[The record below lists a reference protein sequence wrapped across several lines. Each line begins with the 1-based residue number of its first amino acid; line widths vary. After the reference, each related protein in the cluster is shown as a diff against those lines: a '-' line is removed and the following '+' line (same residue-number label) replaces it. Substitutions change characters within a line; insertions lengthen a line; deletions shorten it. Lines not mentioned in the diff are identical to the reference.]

1 MMKKIIAATLALT
14 LSMSMGNFVYAAK
27 DESAD
32 IKATYQAG
40 KENTDTVYSVDVK
53 WGSLEYTYSSG
64 VTKSWD
70 PTTLKY
76 KETSGTSSW
85 TCQKGADQITVTNN
99 SNADITASL
108 AYAETG
114 SNITGTFTNSKI
126 GLKSAEGTK
135 VGESPSETTT
145 LSLKGALSNTTAE
158 KQEIGN
164 VTVTISD
171 YVSTTYSNYK
181 WDGNGSISWGFL
193 KTTLTDGVYTVEK
206 ECPGNNYSASLFCI
220 YNSEDSQERYVIND
234 GDIKAEGIYSL
245 KKVTSGYGSYG
256 VSLPST
262 MALNGKTIRLT
273 VDLRDENNP
282 TLTVKVI

>member
-1 MMKKIIAATLALT
+1 MKKKIIAATLALT
-14 LSMSMGNFVYAAK
+14 LSMSMGNFVYAAE
-27 DESAD
+27 DSSAD

-85 TCQKGADQITVTNN
+85 TCQDGADQITVTNN

-108 AYAETG
+108 AYAGTE
-114 SNITGTFTNSKI
+114 SNITGTFSNSKI
-126 GLKSAEGTK
+126 GLKSAEGTS
-135 VGESPSETTT
+135 VGESPSATTT
-145 LSLKGALSNTTAE
+145 LSLKGALSDTTAQ
-158 KQEIGN
+158 KKEIGN

-171 YVSTTYSNYK
+171 YIGTSSNYK
-181 WDGNGSISWGFL
+181 WDGNGNISWGYL
-193 KTTLTDGVYTVEK
+193 YTTLTDGVYTVEK
-206 ECPGNNYSASLFCI
+206 KCTKDNYSASLFCI
-220 YNSEDSQERYVIND
+220 YNSGNRQERYVIKD
-234 GDIKAEGIYSL
+234 GTITAEGTYAL
-245 KKVTSGYGSYG
+245 QKVNSGNGSYG
-256 VSLPST
+256 VSLPSS

-273 VDLRDENNP
+273 VDLRDGNNP

>member
-1 MMKKIIAATLALT
+1 MMKKMIAATLALT
-14 LSMSMGNFVYAAK
+14 LSMSMGNLVYAVEDK
-27 DESAD
+27 SAD

-40 KENTDTVYSVDVK
+40 KESTDTVYSVDVN

-85 TCQKGADQITVTNN
+85 TCQEGADQITVTNN

-108 AYAETG
+108 AYDRTD

-126 GLKSAEGTK
+126 GLKSAEGTN
-135 VGESPSETTT
+135 VGESPSETTI
-145 LSLKGALSNTTAE
+145 LSLKGALSDTTAGK
-158 KQEIGN
+158 KQIGN

-171 YVSTTYSNYK
+171 YVGTYSNYRL
-181 WDGNGSISWGFL
+181 DGNGYTTSGYL
-193 KTTLTDGVYTVEK
+193 YTTLTDGVYTIEQKCK
-206 ECPGNNYSASLFCI
+206 EDSFWADIFYI
-220 YNSEDSQERYVIND
+220 YNTGNSQEKYVIKD
-234 GDIKAEGIYSL
+234 GTIKAEGTYSL
-245 KKVTSGYGSYG
+245 QKVNSEKGSYG

>member
-1 MMKKIIAATLALT
+1 MMKKIIVATLALT
-14 LSMSMGNFVYAAK
+14 LSMSMGNLVYAVEDK
-27 DESAD
+27 SAD
-32 IKATYQAG
+32 IRATYQAG

-76 KETSGTSSW
+76 KEASGTSSW
-85 TCQKGADQITVTNN
+85 TCQEGADQITVTNN

-108 AYAETG
+108 AYGKTD

-126 GLKSAEGTK
+126 GLKSAEGTN
-135 VGESPSETTT
+135 VGESPSGTTT
-145 LSLKGALSNTTAE
+145 LSLKGALSDTTAE
-158 KQEIGN
+158 KKEIGN

-171 YVSTTYSNYK
+171 YVGTSSNYK
-181 WDGNGSISWGFL
+181 WDGNGNISWGFL

-206 ECPGNNYSASLFCI
+206 KCTQNNYSADIFFI
-220 YNSEDSQERYVIND
+220 YNLEDSKERYVIND
-234 GDIKAEGIYSL
+234 GDIKTEGTYSL
-245 KKVTSGYGSYG
+245 QKVTSGYGSYG

>member
-14 LSMSMGNFVYAAK
+14 LSMSMGNLVYAVE
-27 DESAD
+27 DQSAD

-40 KENTDTVYSVDVK
+40 KEITDTVYSVDVK

-85 TCQKGADQITVTNN
+85 TCQEGADQITVTNN
-99 SNADITASL
+99 SNADIAASL
-108 AYAETG
+108 AYAGTE
-114 SNITGTFTNSKI
+114 SNITGTFSNSKI
-126 GLKSAEGTK
+126 GLKSAEGTN

-145 LSLKGALSNTTAE
+145 LSLKGALSDTTAL
-158 KQEIGN
+158 KKEIGN

-171 YVSTTYSNYK
+171 YVGTSSKYK
-181 WDGNGSISWGFL
+181 WDGNGDISWGFL
-193 KTTLTDGVYTVEK
+193 NTTLTDGVYTVEK
-206 ECPGNNYSASLFCI
+206 KCTRDNYSASIFYI
-220 YNSEDSQERYVIND
+220 YNRENRQEQYVIKDGTIRAEGTYSLQKVND
-234 GDIKAEGIYSL
+234 GNGN
-245 KKVTSGYGSYG
+245 YG
-256 VSLPST
+256 VSLPSS

-273 VDLRDENNP
+273 VDLRDGNNP

>member
-1 MMKKIIAATLALT
+1 MKKKIIAATLALT
-14 LSMSMGNFVYAAK
+14 LSMSMGNLVYAVEDK
-27 DESAD
+27 SAD

-40 KENTDTVYSVDVK
+40 KESTDTVYSVDVK

-85 TCQKGADQITVTNN
+85 TCQEGADQITVTNN

-108 AYAETG
+108 AYDKTD
-114 SNITGTFTNSKI
+114 SSITGTFTNSKI
-126 GLKSAEGTK
+126 GLKSAEGTN
-135 VGESPSETTT
+135 VGESPSGTTT
-145 LSLKGALSNTTAE
+145 LSLNGALSDTTAV

-171 YVSTTYSNYK
+171 YIGTYSNYK
-181 WDGNGSISWGFL
+181 WNGNGSIDWGYL
-193 KTTLTDGVYTVEK
+193 YTTMTDGVYTVEK
-206 ECPGNNYSASLFCI
+206 KCTQNNYSASVFYI
-220 YNSEDSQERYVIND
+220 YNRENRQEQYVIKD
-234 GDIKAEGIYSL
+234 GTITAEGTYAL
-245 KKVTSGYGSYG
+245 QKVNSGQGSYG
-256 VSLPST
+256 VSLPSS
-262 MALNGKTIRLT
+262 MALKDKTIRLT
-273 VDLRDENNP
+273 VDLRDDNNP

>member
-14 LSMSMGNFVYAAK
+14 LSMSMGNLVYAVDDK
-27 DESAD
+27 SAD

-40 KENTDTVYSVDVK
+40 KESTDTVYSVEVK

-85 TCQKGADQITVTNN
+85 TCQDGADQITVTNN

-126 GLKSAEGTK
+126 GLKSAEGTN
-135 VGESPSETTT
+135 VGKSPSETTT
-145 LSLKGALSNTTAE
+145 LSLKGALSDTTAV
-158 KQEIGN
+158 KKEIGK

-171 YVSTTYSNYK
+171 YIGTRSDYK
-181 WDGNGSISWGFL
+181 WDGNGNISWGYL
-193 KTTLTDGVYTVEK
+193 YTTLTDGVYTVEK
-206 ECPGNNYSASLFCI
+206 KCTQDNYSASIFYI
-220 YNSEDSQERYVIND
+220 YNSETRQERYVIKD
-234 GDIKAEGIYSL
+234 GDIKAEGTYSL
-245 KKVTSGYGSYG
+245 QKVDSGYGKYG

-262 MALNGKTIRLT
+262 MDLNGKTIRLT
-273 VDLRDENNP
+273 VDLRDESNP

>member
-1 MMKKIIAATLALT
+1 MKKKIIAATLALT
-14 LSMSMGNFVYAAK
+14 LSMSMGNFVYAAE
-27 DESAD
+27 DSSAD

-85 TCQKGADQITVTNN
+85 TCQDGADQITVTNN

-108 AYAETG
+108 AYAKTD

-126 GLKSAEGTK
+126 GLKSAEGTS

-171 YVSTTYSNYK
+171 YVGTSSNYR
-181 WDGNGSISWGFL
+181 WDGNGDIGSGFL
-193 KTTLTDGVYTVEK
+193 KTTLTDSVYTVEK
-206 ECPGNNYSASLFCI
+206 ECTQNNYWAGIFYI
-220 YNSEDSQERYVIND
+220 YNRSDDTERYIIKG
-234 GDIKAEGIYSL
+234 GDIKAEGTYSL
-245 KKVTSGYGSYG
+245 QKVNSGKGSYG
-256 VSLPST
+256 IKLPST
-262 MALNGKTIRLT
+262 MALSGKTIRLT
-273 VDLRDENNP
+273 VDLRDESNP

>member
-14 LSMSMGNFVYAAK
+14 LSMSMGNFVYAA
-27 DESAD
+27 DDRSAD

-76 KETSGTSSW
+76 KEASGTSSW
-85 TCQKGADQITVTNN
+85 TCQEGADQITVTNN

-108 AYAETG
+108 AYAGTE
-114 SNITGTFTNSKI
+114 SNITGTFSNSKI
-126 GLKSAEGTK
+126 GLKSAEGTN

-145 LSLKGALSNTTAE
+145 LSLKGALLDTAAE
-158 KQEIGN
+158 KKEIGN

-171 YVSTTYSNYK
+171 YVGTSSNYK
-181 WDGNGSISWGFL
+181 WNGNGNIDWGVL

-206 ECPGNNYSASLFCI
+206 ECTQNNYSASIFYI
-220 YNSEDSQERYVIND
+220 YNIENRQEHYVIKD
-234 GDIKAEGIYSL
+234 GTIRAEGTYSL
-245 KKVTSGYGSYG
+245 QKVNGGNGSYG

-262 MALNGKTIRLT
+262 MDLTGKTIRLT

>member
-14 LSMSMGNFVYAAK
+14 LSMSMGNFVYAT
-27 DESAD
+27 DNNSAD

-40 KENTDTVYSVDVK
+40 KENTATVYSVDVE

-76 KETSGTSSW
+76 KEASGTSSW
-85 TCQKGADQITVTNN
+85 TCQDGADQITVTNN

-108 AYAETG
+108 AYAKTD
-114 SNITGTFTNSKI
+114 SNITGTFSNSKI
-126 GLKSAEGTK
+126 GLKSAEGTN
-135 VGESPSETTT
+135 VGESPSGTTT
-145 LSLKGALSNTTAE
+145 LSLKGALSDTTAE

-171 YVSTTYSNYK
+171 YIGESSNYK
-181 WDGNGSISWGFL
+181 WDGNGSISWGYL
-193 KTTLTDGVYTVEK
+193 NTTLTDGVYTVEK
-206 ECPGNNYSASLFCI
+206 KCTQNNYSASIFYI
-220 YNSEDSQERYVIND
+220 YNSGNRQEHYVIKD
-234 GDIKAEGIYSL
+234 ETIRAEGTYSL
-245 KKVTSGYGSYG
+245 QKVNGGNGNYG
-256 VSLPST
+256 VSLPSS

-273 VDLRDENNP
+273 VDLRDGNNP

>member
-14 LSMSMGNFVYAAK
+14 LSMSMGNLVYAVE
-27 DESAD
+27 DQSAD

-40 KENTDTVYSVDVK
+40 KEITDTVYSVDVK

-85 TCQKGADQITVTNN
+85 TCQEGADQITVTNN

-108 AYAETG
+108 TYGKTD
-114 SNITGTFTNSKI
+114 SNITGTFTNPEI
-126 GLKSAEGTK
+126 GLKSAEGTN
-135 VGESPSETTT
+135 VGESPSGTTT
-145 LSLKGALSNTTAE
+145 LSLKGALSDTTAE
-158 KQEIGN
+158 KKEIGK

-171 YVSTTYSNYK
+171 YVGTSSNYK
-181 WDGNGSISWGFL
+181 WNGNGNIDWGFL

-206 ECPGNNYSASLFCI
+206 KCTADNYSASVFYI
-220 YNSEDSQERYVIND
+220 YNRENRQEQYVIKD
-234 GDIKAEGIYSL
+234 GTIKEEGTYFL
-245 KKVTSGYGSYG
+245 QKVNGGNGSYG
-256 VSLPST
+256 VSLPSS

>member
-1 MMKKIIAATLALT
+1 MMKKMIAATLALT
-14 LSMSMGNFVYAAK
+14 LSMSMGNLVYAVEDK
-27 DESAD
+27 SAD

-40 KENTDTVYSVDVK
+40 KESTDTVYSVDVN

-85 TCQKGADQITVTNN
+85 TCQEGADQITVTNN

-108 AYAETG
+108 AYGKTD
-114 SNITGTFTNSKI
+114 SNITGTFTNPKI
-126 GLKSAEGTK
+126 GLKSAEGTN
-135 VGESPSETTT
+135 VWESPSETTT
-145 LSLKGALSNTTAE
+145 LSLNGALSDTTAE
-158 KQEIGN
+158 KKEIGK

-171 YVSTTYSNYK
+171 YVGTSSNYK
-181 WDGNGSISWGFL
+181 WDGNGSISWRYL
-193 KTTLTDGVYTVEK
+193 YTTLTDGVYTVEK
-206 ECPGNNYSASLFCI
+206 ECPADNYSADIFYI
-220 YNSEDSQERYVIND
+220 YNTVNSQEKYVIKD
-234 GDIKAEGIYSL
+234 GTIKAEGTYSL
-245 KKVTSGYGSYG
+245 QKVNSEKGSYG

>member
-14 LSMSMGNFVYAAK
+14 LSMSMGNLVYAVEDK
-27 DESAD
+27 SAE

-64 VTKSWD
+64 VTKNWD

-85 TCQKGADQITVTNN
+85 TCQEGADQITVTNN

-108 AYAETG
+108 AYAETD

-126 GLKSAEGTK
+126 GLKSAEGTN
-135 VGESPSETTT
+135 VGESPSATTT
-145 LSLKGALSNTTAE
+145 LSLKGALSDTTAE
-158 KQEIGN
+158 KKEIGN

-171 YVSTTYSNYK
+171 YIGKSSNYK
-181 WDGNGSISWGFL
+181 WDGNSNISWGYL
-193 KTTLTDGVYTVEK
+193 NTTLTDGVYTVEK
-206 ECPGNNYSASLFCI
+206 KCTQNSYGAGIFYF
-220 YNSEDSQERYVIND
+220 YNTKDRAERYVIKD
-234 GDIKAEGIYSL
+234 GTITAEGTYAL
-245 KKVTSGYGSYG
+245 QKVNSGNGSYG
-256 VSLPST
+256 VSLPSK
-262 MALNGKTIRLT
+262 MALNEKTIRLT
-273 VDLRDENNP
+273 VDLRDGNNP

>member
-1 MMKKIIAATLALT
+1 MKKIIAATLALT
-14 LSMSMGNFVYAAK
+14 LSMSMGNLVYAVEDK
-27 DESAD
+27 SAN

-53 WGSLEYTYSSG
+53 WGNLEYTYSSG

-85 TCQKGADQITVTNN
+85 TCQQGADQITVTNN

-108 AYAETG
+108 TYAG
-114 SNITGTFTNSKI
+114 KDSNITGTFTNSKI
-126 GLKSAEGTK
+126 GLKSAEGTTA
-135 VGESPSETTT
+135 GAGPSETTT
-145 LSLKGALSNTTAE
+145 LSLTGALSDTTAV
-158 KQEIGN
+158 KKEIGN

-171 YVSTTYSNYK
+171 YVGTSSNYK

-193 KTTLTDGVYTVEK
+193 NTTLTDGVYTVEK
-206 ECPGNNYSASLFCI
+206 ECPGDNYSASIFYI
-220 YNSEDSQERYVIND
+220 YNRENRQEQYVIKD
-234 GDIKAEGIYSL
+234 GTIKAEGTYSL
-245 KKVTSGYGSYG
+245 QKVNGGNGSYG

-262 MALNGKTIRLT
+262 MALKGKTIRLT

-282 TLTVKVI
+282 TLIVKVI

>member
-14 LSMSMGNFVYAAK
+14 LSMSMGNLVYAVEDK
-27 DESAD
+27 SAD

-40 KENTDTVYSVDVK
+40 KESTDTVYSVDVN

-114 SNITGTFTNSKI
+114 SNITGKFTNSKI
-126 GLKSAEGTK
+126 GLKSAEGTS

-145 LSLKGALSNTTAE
+145 LSLEGALSDTTAV
-158 KQEIGN
+158 KKEIGN

-171 YVSTTYSNYK
+171 YISTSSNYK
-181 WDGNGSISWGFL
+181 WDGSSNIDWGCL
-193 KTTLTDGVYTVEK
+193 YTTLTDGVYTVEK
-206 ECPGNNYSASLFCI
+206 KYAQDAYAASTFYF
-220 YNSEDSQERYVIND
+220 YNTKDRTERYVIKD
-234 GDIKAEGIYSL
+234 GTITAEGTYAL
-245 KKVTSGYGSYG
+245 QRVNSGNGSYG

-262 MALNGKTIRLT
+262 MALTGKTIRLT
-273 VDLRDENNP
+273 VDLRNENNP

>member
-1 MMKKIIAATLALT
+1 MMKKMIAATLALT
-14 LSMSMGNFVYAAK
+14 LSMSMGNLVYAVEDK
-27 DESAD
+27 SAD

-40 KENTDTVYSVDVK
+40 KESTDTVYSVDVN

-85 TCQKGADQITVTNN
+85 TCQEGADQITVTNN

-108 AYAETG
+108 AYAGTE
-114 SNITGTFTNSKI
+114 SNITGTFSNSKI
-126 GLKSAEGTK
+126 GLKSAEGTS

-145 LSLKGALSNTTAE
+145 LSLEGALSDTTAE
-158 KQEIGN
+158 KKEIGN

-171 YVSTTYSNYK
+171 YIGTSSNYK
-181 WDGNGSISWGFL
+181 WNGSSNIDWGFL
-193 KTTLTDGVYTVEK
+193 YTTLTDGVYTVEK
-206 ECPGNNYSASLFCI
+206 KYAQDAYAARTFYFYNTNDRTEC
-220 YNSEDSQERYVIND
+220 YVIKD
-234 GDIKAEGIYSL
+234 GTITAEGTYAL
-245 KKVTSGYGSYG
+245 QRVNSGNGSYG
-256 VSLPST
+256 VSLPSS

>member
-1 MMKKIIAATLALT
+1 MMKKMIAATLALT
-14 LSMSMGNFVYAAK
+14 LSMSMGNLVYAVEDK
-27 DESAD
+27 SAD

-40 KENTDTVYSVDVK
+40 KESTDTVYSVDVK

-85 TCQKGADQITVTNN
+85 TCQDGADQITVTNN

-108 AYAETG
+108 AYDKID

-126 GLKSAEGTK
+126 GLKSAEGTN
-135 VGESPSETTT
+135 VGESPSETTA
-145 LSLKGALSNTTAE
+145 LSLKGALSDTTAE
-158 KQEIGN
+158 KKEIGN

-171 YVSTTYSNYK
+171 YIGKSSNYK
-181 WDGNGSISWGFL
+181 WDGNGNISWGYL
-193 KTTLTDGVYTVEK
+193 NTTLTDGVYTVEK
-206 ECPGNNYSASLFCI
+206 NCTQNNYSAGIFCI
-220 YNSEDSQERYVIND
+220 YNTGNRQERYVIKD
-234 GDIKAEGIYSL
+234 GDIKAEGTYSL
-245 KKVTSGYGSYG
+245 QKVDSGNGKYG

-273 VDLRDENNP
+273 VDLRDESNP

>member
-14 LSMSMGNFVYAAK
+14 LSMSMGNLVYAVE
-27 DESAD
+27 DQSAD

-40 KENTDTVYSVDVK
+40 KEITDTVYSVDVK

-85 TCQKGADQITVTNN
+85 TCQEGADQITVTNN

-108 AYAETG
+108 TYGKTD

-145 LSLKGALSNTTAE
+145 LSLKGALSDTTAE
-158 KQEIGN
+158 KKEIGN

-171 YVSTTYSNYK
+171 YVGKYSNYM
-181 WDGNGSISWGFL
+181 WDGNGSISWRYL
-193 KTTLTDGVYTVEK
+193 YTTLTDGVYTVEK
-206 ECPGNNYSASLFCI
+206 ECPADNYSADIFYI
-220 YNSEDSQERYVIND
+220 YNTVNSKEKYVIKD
-234 GDIKAEGIYSL
+234 GTIKAEGTYSL
-245 KKVTSGYGSYG
+245 QKVNSEKGSYG

-262 MALNGKTIRLT
+262 MALKGKTIRLT

>member
-1 MMKKIIAATLALT
+1 MKKKIIAATLALT
-14 LSMSMGNFVYAAK
+14 LSMSMGNFVYAAE
-27 DESAD
+27 DSSAD

-53 WGSLEYTYSSG
+53 WGNLEYTYSSG

-76 KETSGTSSW
+76 QETSGTSSW
-85 TCQKGADQITVTNN
+85 TCQQGADQITVTNN

-108 AYAETG
+108 AYDKTD

-126 GLKSAEGTK
+126 GLKSAEGTN

-145 LSLKGALSNTTAE
+145 LSLKGALSDTTAV
-158 KQEIGN
+158 KKEIGN

-171 YVSTTYSNYK
+171 YVGTSSNYK
-181 WDGNGSISWGFL
+181 WDGNGDISWGFL

-206 ECPGNNYSASLFCI
+206 KCTNNNYSTSLFCI
-220 YNSEDSQERYVIND
+220 YNREDSQERYVIND
-234 GDIKAEGIYSL
+234 GDIKAEGTYSL

-256 VSLPST
+256 IKLPST
-262 MALNGKTIRLT
+262 MALKDKTIRLT
-273 VDLRDENNP
+273 VDLRDESNP

>member
-14 LSMSMGNFVYAAK
+14 LSMSMGNLVYAVEDK
-27 DESAD
+27 SAE

-53 WGSLEYTYSSG
+53 WGSLEYTYSSS

-85 TCQKGADQITVTNN
+85 TCQDGADQITVTNN

-108 AYAETG
+108 AYAGTE
-114 SNITGTFTNSKI
+114 SNITGTFSNSKI
-126 GLKSAEGTK
+126 GLKSAVGTNAGEG
-135 VGESPSETTT
+135 PSGTTV
-145 LSLKGALSNTTAE
+145 LSLNGALSDTTAS
-158 KQEIGN
+158 KKEIGN

-171 YVSTTYSNYK
+171 YIGESSNYK
-181 WDGNGSISWGFL
+181 WDGSSNISWGCL
-193 KTTLTDGVYTVEK
+193 YTTLTDGVYTVEK
-206 ECPGNNYSASLFCI
+206 KYAQDAYAARTFYF
-220 YNSEDSQERYVIND
+220 YNTNDRTERYVIKD
-234 GDIKAEGIYSL
+234 GTITAEGTYAL
-245 KKVTSGYGSYG
+245 QRVNSGNGSYG
-256 VSLPST
+256 VSLPSS

-273 VDLRDENNP
+273 VDLRDGNNP

>member
-14 LSMSMGNFVYAAK
+14 LSMSMGNFVYAAE

-85 TCQKGADQITVTNN
+85 TCQDGADQITVTNN

-126 GLKSAEGTK
+126 GLKSAEGTN
-135 VGESPSETTT
+135 VGKSPSETTT
-145 LSLKGALSNTTAE
+145 LSLKGALSDTTAV
-158 KQEIGN
+158 KKEIGN
-164 VTVTISD
+164 VKVTISD
-171 YVSTTYSNYK
+171 YIGTSSNYK
-181 WDGNGSISWGFL
+181 WDGNGNISWGYL
-193 KTTLTDGVYTVEK
+193 YTTLTDGVYTVEK
-206 ECPGNNYSASLFCI
+206 KCKQDNYSAGIFYI
-220 YNSEDSQERYVIND
+220 YNTGNRQERYVIKD
-234 GDIKAEGIYSL
+234 GDIKAEGTYSL
-245 KKVTSGYGSYG
+245 QKVDSGNGKYG

-262 MALNGKTIRLT
+262 MDLNGKTIRLT
-273 VDLRDENNP
+273 VDLRDESNP

>member
-14 LSMSMGNFVYAAK
+14 LSMSMGNFVYAA
-27 DESAD
+27 DDSSAD

-70 PTTLKY
+70 PKTLKY

-85 TCQKGADQITVTNN
+85 TCQDGADQITVTNN

-126 GLKSAEGTK
+126 GLKSAEGTN
-135 VGESPSETTT
+135 VGGSPSETTT

-171 YVSTTYSNYK
+171 YIGKSSNYK
-181 WDGNGSISWGFL
+181 WDGNGNISWGYL
-193 KTTLTDGVYTVEK
+193 NTTLTDGVYTVEK
-206 ECPGNNYSASLFCI
+206 NCTQNNYSADSFYI
-220 YNSEDSQERYVIND
+220 YNTGNRQERYVIKD
-234 GDIKAEGIYSL
+234 GDIKAEGTYSL
-245 KKVTSGYGSYG
+245 QKVDSGNGKYG

-262 MALNGKTIRLT
+262 MDLNGKTIRLT
-273 VDLRDENNP
+273 VDLRDESNP

>member
-14 LSMSMGNFVYAAK
+14 LSMSMGNFVYAA
-27 DESAD
+27 DDSSAD

-70 PTTLKY
+70 PKTLKY

-85 TCQKGADQITVTNN
+85 TCQDGADQITVTNN

-126 GLKSAEGTK
+126 GLKSAEGTN

-171 YVSTTYSNYK
+171 YIGKSSNYK
-181 WDGNGSISWGFL
+181 WDGNGNISWGYL
-193 KTTLTDGVYTVEK
+193 NTTLTDGVYTVEK
-206 ECPGNNYSASLFCI
+206 NCTQNNYSADIFYI
-220 YNSEDSQERYVIND
+220 YNTGNRQERYVIKD
-234 GDIKAEGIYSL
+234 GDIKAEGTYSL
-245 KKVTSGYGSYG
+245 QKVDSGNGKYG

-262 MALNGKTIRLT
+262 MDLNGKTIRLT

>member
-1 MMKKIIAATLALT
+1 MKKKIIAATLALT
-14 LSMSMGNFVYAAK
+14 LSMSMGNFVYAAE
-27 DESAD
+27 DSSAD

-85 TCQKGADQITVTNN
+85 TCQDGADQITVTNN

-126 GLKSAEGTK
+126 GLKSAEGTN

-171 YVSTTYSNYK
+171 YIGKSSNYK
-181 WDGNGSISWGFL
+181 WDGNGSIDWGYL
-193 KTTLTDGVYTVEK
+193 YTTMTDGVYTVEK
-206 ECPGNNYSASLFCI
+206 KCTQNNYSASVFYI
-220 YNSEDSQERYVIND
+220 YNRENRQEQYVIKD
-234 GDIKAEGIYSL
+234 GTITAEGTYAL
-245 KKVTSGYGSYG
+245 QKVNSGQGSYG
-256 VSLPST
+256 VSLPSS
-262 MALNGKTIRLT
+262 MALKDKTIRLT
-273 VDLRDENNP
+273 VDLRDDNNP

>member
-14 LSMSMGNFVYAAK
+14 LSMSMGNFVYAAEA
-27 DESAD
+27 ESAD

-85 TCQKGADQITVTNN
+85 TCQDGADQITVTNN

-126 GLKSAEGTK
+126 GLKSAEGTN
-135 VGESPSETTT
+135 VGKSPSETTT
-145 LSLKGALSNTTAE
+145 LSLKGALSDTTAV
-158 KQEIGN
+158 KKEIGK

-171 YVSTTYSNYK
+171 YIGTRSDYK
-181 WDGNGSISWGFL
+181 WDGNGNISWGYL
-193 KTTLTDGVYTVEK
+193 YTTLTDGVYTVEK
-206 ECPGNNYSASLFCI
+206 KCTQDNYSASIFYI
-220 YNSEDSQERYVIND
+220 YNSETRQERYVIKD
-234 GDIKAEGIYSL
+234 GDIKAEGTYSL
-245 KKVTSGYGSYG
+245 QKVDSGYGKYG

-262 MALNGKTIRLT
+262 MDLNGKTIRLT
-273 VDLRDENNP
+273 VDLRDESNP

>member
-14 LSMSMGNFVYAAK
+14 LSMSMGNFVYAAE

-85 TCQKGADQITVTNN
+85 TCQDGADQITVTNN

-108 AYAETG
+108 AYGKTD

-126 GLKSAEGTK
+126 GLKSAEGTN

-145 LSLKGALSNTTAE
+145 LSLKGALSDTTAV
-158 KQEIGN
+158 KKEIGK

-171 YVSTTYSNYK
+171 YIGTRSDYK
-181 WDGNGSISWGFL
+181 WDGNGNISWGYL
-193 KTTLTDGVYTVEK
+193 YTTLTDGVYTVEK
-206 ECPGNNYSASLFCI
+206 KCTQDNYSASIFYI
-220 YNSEDSQERYVIND
+220 YNSETRQERYVIKD
-234 GDIKAEGIYSL
+234 GDIKAEGTYSL
-245 KKVTSGYGSYG
+245 QKVDSGYGKYG

-262 MALNGKTIRLT
+262 MDLNGKTIRLT
-273 VDLRDENNP
+273 VDLRDESNP

>member
-1 MMKKIIAATLALT
+1 MKKKIIAATLALT
-14 LSMSMGNFVYAAK
+14 LSMSMGNFVYAAE
-27 DESAD
+27 DSSAD

-76 KETSGTSSW
+76 KEASGTSSW
-85 TCQKGADQITVTNN
+85 TCQEGADQITVTNN

-108 AYAETG
+108 AYAGTE
-114 SNITGTFTNSKI
+114 SNITGTFSNSKI
-126 GLKSAEGTK
+126 GLKSAEGTNA
-135 VGESPSETTT
+135 GEGPSGTTA
-145 LSLKGALSNTTAE
+145 LSLNGALSDTTAS
-158 KQEIGN
+158 KKEIGN

-171 YVSTTYSNYK
+171 YIGTSSNYK
-181 WDGNGSISWGFL
+181 WDGNGNISWGYL
-193 KTTLTDGVYTVEK
+193 YTTLTDGVYTVEK
-206 ECPGNNYSASLFCI
+206 KCTKDNYSASLFCI
-220 YNSEDSQERYVIND
+220 YNSGNRQERYVIKD
-234 GDIKAEGIYSL
+234 GTITAEGTYAL
-245 KKVTSGYGSYG
+245 QKVNSGNGSYG
-256 VSLPST
+256 VSLPSS

-273 VDLRDENNP
+273 VDLRDGNNP

>member
-14 LSMSMGNFVYAAK
+14 LSMSMGNFVYAAE
-27 DESAD
+27 DSSAD

-85 TCQKGADQITVTNN
+85 TCQDGADQITVTNN

-108 AYAETG
+108 AYAGTE
-114 SNITGTFTNSKI
+114 SNITGTFSNSKI
-126 GLKSAEGTK
+126 GLKSAEGTNAEE
-135 VGESPSETTT
+135 GPSGTTT
-145 LSLKGALSNTTAE
+145 LSLNGALSDTTAE

-171 YVSTTYSNYK
+171 YIGTSSNYK
-181 WDGNGSISWGFL
+181 WDGNGNISWGYL
-193 KTTLTDGVYTVEK
+193 YTTLTDGVYTVEK
-206 ECPGNNYSASLFCI
+206 KCTQNNYSASIFYI
-220 YNSEDSQERYVIND
+220 YNKGNSQEKYVIKD
-234 GDIKAEGIYSL
+234 ETIRAEGTYAL
-245 KKVTSGYGSYG
+245 QKVNSGNGNYG
-256 VSLPST
+256 VSLPSS

-273 VDLRDENNP
+273 VDLRDAANP

>member
-1 MMKKIIAATLALT
+1 MMKKMIAATLALT
-14 LSMSMGNFVYAAK
+14 LSMSMGNLVYAVEDK
-27 DESAD
+27 SAD

-40 KENTDTVYSVDVK
+40 KENTDTVYSVDVN

-76 KETSGTSSW
+76 KEASGTSSW
-85 TCQKGADQITVTNN
+85 TCQEGADQITVTNN

-108 AYAETG
+108 AYDKTD

-145 LSLKGALSNTTAE
+145 LSLKGALSDTTAE
-158 KQEIGN
+158 KKEIGK

-171 YVSTTYSNYK
+171 YVGTSSNYK

-206 ECPGNNYSASLFCI
+206 ECTNNNYSASSFCI
-220 YNSEDSQERYVIND
+220 YNREDSKERYVIND
-234 GDIKAEGIYSL
+234 GDIKAEGTYSL
-245 KKVTSGYGSYG
+245 QKVNSEKGSDG

-262 MALNGKTIRLT
+262 MALKGKTIRLT

>member
-14 LSMSMGNFVYAAK
+14 LSMSMGNLVYAVEDK
-27 DESAD
+27 TAD

-85 TCQKGADQITVTNN
+85 TCQQGADQITVTNN

-108 AYAETG
+108 AYAGTE
-114 SNITGTFTNSKI
+114 SNITGTFSNSKI
-126 GLKSAEGTK
+126 GLKSAEGTN

-145 LSLKGALSNTTAE
+145 LSLKGALSDTTAE
-158 KQEIGN
+158 KKEIGN

-171 YVSTTYSNYK
+171 YVGTSSNYK
-181 WDGNGSISWGFL
+181 WDGNGDISWGFL
-193 KTTLTDGVYTVEK
+193 NTTLTDGVYTVEK
-206 ECPGNNYSASLFCI
+206 ECPGDNYSASIFYI
-220 YNSEDSQERYVIND
+220 YNRENRQEQYVIKD
-234 GDIKAEGIYSL
+234 GTIRAEGTYSL

-262 MALNGKTIRLT
+262 MALKGKTIRLT

-282 TLTVKVI
+282 TLIVKVI

>member
-1 MMKKIIAATLALT
+1 MMKKIIATTLALT
-14 LSMSMGNFVYAAK
+14 LSMSMGNLVYAVE
-27 DESAD
+27 DQSAD

-40 KENTDTVYSVDVK
+40 KEITDTVYSVDVK

-85 TCQKGADQITVTNN
+85 TCQEGADQITVTNN

-108 AYAETG
+108 TYGKTD

-145 LSLKGALSNTTAE
+145 LSLKGALSDTTAE
-158 KQEIGN
+158 KKEIGN

-171 YVSTTYSNYK
+171 YVGKYSNYM
-181 WDGNGSISWGFL
+181 WDGNGSISWRYL
-193 KTTLTDGVYTVEK
+193 YTTLTDGVYTVEK
-206 ECPGNNYSASLFCI
+206 ECPADNYSADIFYIS
-220 YNSEDSQERYVIND
+220 NTVNSQEKYVIKD
-234 GDIKAEGIYSL
+234 GTIKAEGTYSL
-245 KKVTSGYGSYG
+245 QKVNSEKGSYG

-262 MALNGKTIRLT
+262 MALKGKTIRLT

>member
-14 LSMSMGNFVYAAK
+14 LSMSMGNLVYAVEDK
-27 DESAD
+27 SAD

-85 TCQKGADQITVTNN
+85 TCQQGADQITVTNN

-108 AYAETG
+108 AYGKTD

-135 VGESPSETTT
+135 VGKSPSETTT
-145 LSLKGALSNTTAE
+145 LSLKGALSDTTAE
-158 KQEIGN
+158 KKEIGN

-171 YVSTTYSNYK
+171 YVGPSSNYRL
-181 WDGNGSISWGFL
+181 DGNGDTTSGYL
-193 KTTLTDGVYTVEK
+193 YTTLTDGVYTIEEK
-206 ECPGNNYSASLFCI
+206 CKQDSFWADIFYI
-220 YNSEDSQERYVIND
+220 YNSQEKYVIKD
-234 GDIKAEGIYSL
+234 GTIKTEGIYSL
-245 KKVTSGYGSYG
+245 QKVVNSEKGRFG

-262 MALNGKTIRLT
+262 MALKGKTIRLT